1 MKFLSSAAALL
12 VCLAPVS
19 TTARSVDF
27 FKSSQSPIIQEQGK
41 PVAGNN
47 PLQYCDDPADDILD
61 IKQVDLSPNPPL
73 PGKTLVITASG
84 TLHEKIEDGA
94 YVLLEVKY
102 GLITLLRQT
111 ANLCEQLVNVDL
123 KCPLGPGDM
132 TLTKQVDLP
141 KQIPPGKYTVQADVY
156 TKDNE
161 RITCLKAL
169 NIEFKG
175 HF

>member
-1 MKFLSSAAALL
+1 MKFLSTAAALL
-12 VCLAPVS
+12 VCLAPIS
-19 TTARSVDF
+19 TTARSLDF
-27 FKSSQSPIIQEQGK
+27 FKSSQSPIQEQANSV
-41 PVAGNN
+41 PGNN
-47 PLQYCDDPADDILD
+47 PLEYCNDPSGDILD

-84 TLHEKIEDGA
+84 TLHKKIEDGA

-111 ANLCEQLVNVDL
+111 ADLCEQLVNVDL

-141 KQIPPGKYTVQADVY
+141 KQIPPGKYTVQADVFNS
-156 TKDNE
+156 DGE
-161 RITCLKAL
+161 HITCLKAL

-175 HF
+175 SF

>member
-1 MKFLSSAAALL
+1 MKFLSTAAALL

-19 TTARSVDF
+19 TTARSLDF
-27 FKSSQSPIIQEQGK
+27 FKSSQSPIQAQAK
-41 PVAGNN
+41 SVPGNN
-47 PLQYCDDPADDILD
+47 PLEYCNDPSGDILD

-84 TLHEKIEDGA
+84 TLREKIEEGA

-111 ANLCEQLVNVDL
+111 ADLCEQLVNVDL

-141 KQIPPGKYTVQADVY
+141 KQIPPGKYNVQADVFNS
-156 TKDNE
+156 DDE
-161 RITCLKAL
+161 HITCLKAL

-175 HF
+175 PF

>member
-1 MKFLSSAAALL
+1 MKFLSTAAALL

-19 TTARSVDF
+19 TTARSLDF
-27 FKSSQSPIIQEQGK
+27 FKSSQSPIHAQANSV
-41 PVAGNN
+41 PGNN
-47 PLQYCDDPADDILD
+47 PLEYCNDPSGDILD

-84 TLHEKIEDGA
+84 TLHKKIEDGA

-111 ANLCEQLVNVDL
+111 ADLCEQLVNVDL
-123 KCPLGPGDM
+123 KCPLEPGEM

-141 KQIPPGKYTVQADVY
+141 KQIPPGKYTVQADVFNS
-156 TKDNE
+156 DDE
-161 RITCLKAL
+161 HITCLKAL

-175 HF
+175 PF

>member
-1 MKFLSSAAALL
+1 MKFLSTAAALL

-19 TTARSVDF
+19 TTARSLDF
-27 FKSSQSPIIQEQGK
+27 FKSSQSPIQAQSISV
-41 PVAGNN
+41 PGNN
-47 PLQYCDDPADDILD
+47 PLEYCNDPSGDILD
-61 IKQVDLSPNPPL
+61 IKKVDLSPNPPL

-84 TLHEKIEDGA
+84 TLHEKIEEGA

-111 ANLCEQLVNVDL
+111 ADLCEQLVNVDL
-123 KCPLGPGDM
+123 KCPLEPGVM

-141 KQIPPGKYTVQADVY
+141 KQIPPGKYTVQADVFNS
-156 TKDNE
+156 DDE
-161 RITCLKAL
+161 HITCLKAL

-175 HF
+175 PF